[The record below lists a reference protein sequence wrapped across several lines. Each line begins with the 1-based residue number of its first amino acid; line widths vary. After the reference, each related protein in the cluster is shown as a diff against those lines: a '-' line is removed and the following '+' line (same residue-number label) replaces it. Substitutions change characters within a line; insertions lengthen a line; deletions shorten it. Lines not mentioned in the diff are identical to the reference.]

1 MSTSDI
7 ESMFAA
13 MPPDEGDDRRN
24 GSGGSG
30 GFLDKLPPQDLGAE
44 QSVLGGMLLSK
55 DAIADVGESV
65 RSKDFYKPAH
75 ELIFDAIIDLYS
87 RGEPADAITVADELS
102 KRGDL
107 QRAGGQAY
115 LHDLIQSVPTAAN
128 AGFYAQIVAERAVLR
143 RLVDAGTRI
152 VQMGYA
158 QGGGDVEEIVNAAQ
172 AEVYG
177 VAEKRGG
184 EDYVPLWN
192 TLNETMAE
200 IEVAAGRTD
209 ELIGVPTGFTELDEL
224 THGLHPGQMI
234 VVAAR
239 PAIGKSTLGMDI
251 ARAAAIH
258 HKMATAVFSLEMSRT
273 EITMRVLSAE
283 ASIQLQDLRRGR
295 MNDQQWKKLSRVM
308 GKISDSP
315 LYIDDSPN
323 LALMEIRAKARR
335 MKQQHNL
342 KLIIIDYLQLMS
354 SGKKVESRQQEV
366 AEFSRALKLLAKELE
381 VPVIAISQLNRGPEQ
396 RTDKRPAMSDL
407 RESGCLTAET
417 RILRADTGAE
427 TTIGA
432 LASSGERDV
441 SVWALDDSLRY
452 VRRTMIR
459 AYPTGVRPVF
469 RLTLASG
476 KTVRATENHPF
487 LQYDG
492 WTQLGDLR
500 TGDRIA
506 VPRHVPAPR
515 ALTEWSDDEVVVLAH
530 LLGDG
535 SFVRRQPIRYASVDE
550 ANLSAVAD
558 AAHRAFG
565 ITAVRD
571 DDPAARATTLRLPAP
586 YRLARGRRNPIA
598 AWLDAL
604 DLFGLRS
611 HEKFVPA
618 DVASLPKE
626 QIALFLRHI
635 WAAGGSVTV
644 NKDGRSG
651 RIYYASTSR
660 RLVDDLSRLLLRF
673 GIQTRTRVTREG
685 GYRDGWTIDISGVD
699 SQRRFLQEIGVHG
712 ARGEQADELLQAV
725 REVKANTKVDTVP
738 KQVWEDVRDV
748 LATNGMTTRTFQA
761 ALGTAYCGSAL
772 YANAP
777 SRERLSQVAEVLDSA
792 ELELMAVNDVFWDSV
807 LAIEPDGVEEVFDAT
822 VMGGHNF
829 IADGIAVHNSIE
841 QDADMVIL
849 LHRDR
854 DPNSEREGEADVIV
868 AKHRNGPTA
877 DIVLGFQ
884 GHFARFSNVERDS
897 GF

>member
-295 MNDQQWKKLSRVM
+295 MNDQQ
-308 GKISDSP
+308 
-315 LYIDDSPN
+315 
-323 LALMEIRAKARR
+323 
-335 MKQQHNL
+335 
-342 KLIIIDYLQLMS
+342 
-354 SGKKVESRQQEV
+354 
-366 AEFSRALKLLAKELE
+366 
-381 VPVIAISQLNRGPEQ
+381 
-396 RTDKRPAMSDL
+396 
-407 RESGCLTAET
+407 
-417 RILRADTGAE
+417 
-427 TTIGA
+427 
-432 LASSGERDV
+432 
-441 SVWALDDSLRY
+441 
-452 VRRTMIR
+452 
-459 AYPTGVRPVF
+459 
-469 RLTLASG
+469 
-476 KTVRATENHPF
+476 
-487 LQYDG
+487 
-492 WTQLGDLR
+492 
-500 TGDRIA
+500 
-506 VPRHVPAPR
+506 
-515 ALTEWSDDEVVVLAH
+515 
-530 LLGDG
+530 
-535 SFVRRQPIRYASVDE
+535 
-550 ANLSAVAD
+550 
-558 AAHRAFG
+558 
-565 ITAVRD
+565 
-571 DDPAARATTLRLPAP
+571 
-586 YRLARGRRNPIA
+586 
-598 AWLDAL
+598 
-604 DLFGLRS
+604 
-611 HEKFVPA
+611 
-618 DVASLPKE
+618 
-626 QIALFLRHI
+626 
-635 WAAGGSVTV
+635 
-644 NKDGRSG
+644 
-651 RIYYASTSR
+651 
-660 RLVDDLSRLLLRF
+660 
-673 GIQTRTRVTREG
+673 
-685 GYRDGWTIDISGVD
+685 
-699 SQRRFLQEIGVHG
+699 
-712 ARGEQADELLQAV
+712 
-725 REVKANTKVDTVP
+725 
-738 KQVWEDVRDV
+738 
-748 LATNGMTTRTFQA
+748 
-761 ALGTAYCGSAL
+761 
-772 YANAP
+772 
-777 SRERLSQVAEVLDSA
+777 
-792 ELELMAVNDVFWDSV
+792 
-807 LAIEPDGVEEVFDAT
+807 
-822 VMGGHNF
+822 
-829 IADGIAVHNSIE
+829 
-841 QDADMVIL
+841 
-849 LHRDR
+849 
-854 DPNSEREGEADVIV
+854 
-868 AKHRNGPTA
+868 
-877 DIVLGFQ
+877 
-884 GHFARFSNVERDS
+884 
-897 GF
+897 